1 MLLSANKFR
10 RKIEDVHLIAVTKT
24 HPFQSIISAH
34 KNNIFIIGENKVQ
47 EATHKLSNEVIPKN
61 IEIHLIGH
69 LQSNKINKAISIFDV
84 IQTVDSL
91 SLAHKINTACKKIN
105 KLQRVYIQINTGED
119 SLKHGFHINEVLDVA
134 KEPDCEE
141 SEFIKVESF
150 QGRKEGMVFKTGSWG
165 LGYYPDVAIVED
177 KLEVIKN
184 IEI

>member
-134 KEPDCEE
+134 KEINQLPFLHLEGVMMIPP
-141 SEFIKVESF
+141 FIEMNEHY
-150 QGRKEGMVFKTGSWG
+150 RNIFKKT
-165 LGYYPDVAIVED
+165 
-177 KLEVIKN
+177 KKM
-184 IEI
+184 